1 MELAGTI
8 APSGMGLPEYS
19 MPFATRSFRRFPVRF
34 AVTSNAEPFVK
45 LPLCYFVGFCLLITL
60 LVLSRGQGCAEWVP
74 VASNDERGVTT
85 YVDPDTISHKGYLVK
100 LWTLFNWKTL
110 QTEASDSYLSSK
122 EQIQLDCAEE
132 RIRLLAFTLFS
143 GNMGSGN
150 VVKADSYETKWELIQ
165 PRSINRVIWIFVC
178 VKK

>member
-1 MELAGTI
+1 MEFAGI
-8 APSGMGLPEYS
+8 APPRMGLHEDS
-19 MPFATRSFRRFPVRF
+19 MPFATRSFRRFPVHF
-34 AVTSNAEPFVK
+34 AVTYNAGPFVK
-45 LPLCYFVGFCLLITL
+45 LPLGCFLGFCLLITL
-60 LVLSRGQGCAEWVP
+60 LVLSCGQACAEWVP
-74 VASNDERGVTT
+74 VANNDERGVTT

-100 LWTLFNWKTL
+100 VWTLFNWKTV

-132 RIRLLAFTLFS
+132 RVRLLAFTLFS

-165 PRSINRVIWIFVC
+165 PRSINRVIWVFVC

>member
-110 QTEASDSYLSSK
+110 QTG
-122 EQIQLDCAEE
+122 E
-132 RIRLLAFTLFS
+132 RL
-143 GNMGSGN
+143 
-150 VVKADSYETKWELIQ
+150 V
-165 PRSINRVIWIFVC
+165 FV
-178 VKK
+178 

>member
-8 APSGMGLPEYS
+8 APPGSGLPEDS

-45 LPLCYFVGFCLLITL
+45 LPLCYFVWFCLLITL

-85 YVDPDTISHKGYLVK
+85 YVDPDTISHKGYLV
-100 LWTLFNWKTL
+100 
-110 QTEASDSYLSSK
+110 
-122 EQIQLDCAEE
+122 
-132 RIRLLAFTLFS
+132 
-143 GNMGSGN
+143 
-150 VVKADSYETKWELIQ
+150 
-165 PRSINRVIWIFVC
+165 
-178 VKK
+178 